1 MIFDI
6 ALQDV
11 ADTVPEPTLPDTIPG
26 DLDSVPQDAQGQPE
40 DQQVSP
46 AGDDGGAKAAPMS
59 DQHPGGDGN
68 VAKAPAEPDKQSLPP
83 NDPAVDGEALDDHEL
98 QSLASTMSLGPPW
111 ETEFYQYKR
120 EGDQWVK
127 SVKGKYASLAI
138 ARGWKLGP
146 IPATEDPVVRC
157 EAPVPALSI
166 LMTPPPGAL
175 PAAATLP
182 APTTV
187 ATPAAD
193 EVAAPAATPV
203 ASAPTTTVAVP
214 AATEV
219 ALPAVTAAMHAT
231 AEVAIPAATPTSV
244 DMPAATEMALPA
256 EITVAMPA
264 AAEVAIPAA
273 TPALPATTVAMP
285 AAAEVAIPAATP
297 ALPATTV
304 AMPATAEVAIPAAT
318 PALPATTVAM
328 PATAEVAIPAATTL
342 AEAAPV
348 AMPAASALPAATVA
362 VPAAAADAG
371 TLRIDWTTHKKEGM
385 RLKRLMEESAH
396 GAEQFP
402 HMHKLWQSGREG
414 QKQLL
419 RDWVLKNGDA
429 GSIEAQ
435 IVLQRSKSSNLGTQR
450 ELLTVKQMRED
461 KKWPDKKIKAI
472 LSRGEYVEDEDCPD
486 AEELRRY
493 WCNTSTTLN
502 ENEEVRQQSTMTIQ
516 SAASADAVDSLMT
529 GPGATGRRSH
539 LSGDSMEQIMQS
551 LQQAANPGLHMFF
564 SSFFYSYFHMWVS
577 IPHISKQTILNS
589 LYMYIYI

>member
-127 SVKGKYASLAI
+127 SVKNKYASLAI

-157 EAPVPALSI
+157 DAPLPALSI
-166 LMTPPPGAL
+166 PMTPPPGAL

-182 APTTV
+182 AATTV

-203 ASAPTTTVAVP
+203 ASAPTTTVAMP

-219 ALPAVTAAMHAT
+219 ALPAVTGAMHAT
-231 AEVAIPAATPTSV
+231 AEAEVAIPAATPTSV
-244 DMPAATEMALPA
+244 DMPAATEIALPA
-256 EITVAMPA
+256 EKTA
-264 AAEVAIPAA
+264 
-273 TPALPATTVAMP
+273 AMP

-304 AMPATAEVAIPAAT
+304 AMPATAQ
-318 PALPATTVAM
+318 
-328 PATAEVAIPAATTL
+328 VAIPAATTL

-461 KKWPDKKIKAI
+461 KKWPDKKIRAI

-502 ENEEVRQQSTMTIQ
+502 ENEEVKQQTTMTIQ

-539 LSGDSMEQIMQS
+539 LSGDSMEHIMQS

-564 SSFFYSYFHMWVS
+564 FVFFLFIFSYVGVYSWLYNSPYFQAVNF
-577 IPHISKQTILNS
+577 KQHCI
-589 LYMYIYI
+589 YIYIYLYI